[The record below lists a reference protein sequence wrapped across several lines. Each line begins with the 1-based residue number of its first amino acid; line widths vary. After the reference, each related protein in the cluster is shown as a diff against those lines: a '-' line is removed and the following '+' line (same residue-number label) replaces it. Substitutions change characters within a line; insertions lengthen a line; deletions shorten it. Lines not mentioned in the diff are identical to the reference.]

1 MNAVDAYREHTVTTQ
16 TRGRLIVLLYDG
28 AIKFLR
34 LALQELD
41 AGHQAE
47 KGLYIGKAQ
56 AILMELNTCLDMD
69 AGGEIASNLRNL
81 YHFMDRHLNDANL
94 HRDGEKIRQVITCL
108 EDLNE
113 SWKAISA

>member
-1 MNAVDAYREHTVTTQ
+1 MNAVDTYREHAVTTQ

-34 LALQELD
+34 LALQELE

-56 AILMELNTCLDMD
+56 AILVELNTSLDMA
-69 AGGEIASNLRNL
+69 AGGEIATNLRGL
-81 YHFMDRHLNDANL
+81 YHFMDRHLAEANL
-94 HRDGEKIRQVITCL
+94 HRDAEKIRQVIACL

-113 SWKAISA
+113 SWKSITA

>member
-1 MNAVDAYREHTVTTQ
+1 MNAVNTYKEHAVTTQ

-34 LALQELD
+34 LALRELD

-56 AILMELNTCLDMD
+56 AVLVELNTSLNMA
-69 AGGEIASNLRNL
+69 AGGEIANNLRNL
-81 YHFMDRHLNDANL
+81 YNFMDRHLSEANL
-94 HRDGEKIRQVITCL
+94 HRDGEKIRQVLACL